1 MIFTH
6 ETTKS
11 AKQRPKK
18 GYDAHKEAAKKRQ
31 AEQSLIGRDI
41 SEIPKPINPRLV
53 KSCRLNLEKFCLS
66 YFPEM
71 FPLPFSPDHINMIRK
86 IEAAVLKGKL
96 YAMALP
102 RGSGKTTICQCA
114 CLWASLYGHRHFILL
129 IAASQDKAQQLIDEI
144 KVWCETNEKLIAGFP
159 AALFPVA
166 KLERIAQR
174 AKGQTYEG
182 KPTRI
187 NWTGNEIV
195 WPSIPAAPSRGG
207 VIKAIGMSGSD
218 IRGAK
223 ASTAEGGTIRPDFVL
238 LDDFQTRESAAS
250 PTQCRKILK
259 ILNGD
264 ILGVAGPG
272 KSISGLAACTI
283 IEPGDAAEQLVDRAA
298 SPEWQGE
305 RVSFFKSWPERMDLW
320 DKYAEFRLPDIAEGG
335 DGSEATAFY
344 EANQTDMTKG
354 CSVYWP
360 ERHKSEE
367 VDAIQ
372 HGMNIFFRD
381 KKAFASEMQNAPE
394 YDDGEIATVTAE
406 DFRAKLIGF
415 AEFTGPDD
423 ADRAVAHIDV
433 QGDLLFYSVAI
444 GNRKMTANIAHFG
457 SWPQQREKYFTNENA
472 RVKLSDKYAGK
483 SFEAYMRQ
491 GLIDCIEYLRGLEL
505 RTSLGD
511 PVSLRAIGID
521 ANWGESTDIVYDVCA
536 KYPDVWPMHGRYV
549 GATSKPFKDRKRK
562 RGDILRDGYHI
573 PRDKGNH
580 PCRHVAYDSNAKKGF
595 VLARFLAPEGEDG
608 SWAIWGEKTDKQE
621 MFIDHMTSEYGVDVT
636 ARGRTVR
643 EYKMRPNA
651 QNHHFDNVTGCG
663 VLLSMEGCALP
674 DHKAGK
680 RVTVA
685 EKPKHVSFAEI
696 QRAQTKTP
704 KRERISFADMQKK

>member
-1 MIFTH
+1 MRKHSDTR
-6 ETTKS
+6 EYMRERERAES
-11 AKQRPKK
+11 A
-18 GYDAHKEAAKKRQ
+18 A
-31 AEQSLIGRDI
+31 GRDI
-41 SEIPKPINPRLV
+41 GEIPKPVNPKRK
-53 KSCRLNLEKFCLS
+53 KSTRLNLENFCLS

-114 CLWASLYGHRHFILL
+114 CLWASIYGHRGFILL

-144 KVWCETNEKLIAGFP
+144 KVWCETNERLLADFP
-159 AALFPVA
+159 ESMFPVA

-174 AKGQTYEG
+174 AKGQTFEG

-195 WPSIPAAPSRGG
+195 WPTIPKSPCAGG

-223 ASTAEGGTIRPDFVL
+223 ASTPDGGTIRPDCVL

-272 KSISGLAACTI
+272 KVVAGLAACTI
-283 IEPGDAAEQLVDRAA
+283 IEPGDAAEQLVDRAT

-305 RVSFFKSWPERMDLW
+305 RISFFKSWPEKMALW
-320 DKYAEFRLPDIAEGG
+320 DKYAELRLPDLAEGG
-335 DGSEATAFY
+335 DGKEATDFY
-344 EANQTDMTKG
+344 EANRAEMSKG
-354 CSVYWP
+354 CVAYWP
-360 ERHKSEE
+360 ERHLPNEL
-367 VDAIQ
+367 DAIQ
-372 HGMNIFFRD
+372 HGMNLFFRD

-394 YDDGEIATVTAE
+394 YDDGEIATVTSE
-406 DFRAKLIGF
+406 DLRAKIIGIP
-415 AEFTGPDD
+415 EFTGPDD

-433 QGDLLFYSVAI
+433 QGDLFFYTVAI
-444 GNRKMTANIAHFG
+444 GNRRMTANIAHFG

-483 SFEAYMRQ
+483 SFEAYIRE
-491 GLIDCIEYLRGLEL
+491 GLQDCIKHLRGLKL
-505 RTSLGD
+505 HTSLGD
-511 PVSLRAIGID
+511 QVQIRAIGID
-521 ANWGESTDIVYDVCA
+521 ANWGESTDIVYDVA
-536 KYPDVWPMHGRYV
+536 SKHPDVWPMHGRYV
-549 GATSKPFKDRKRK
+549 GATSKPFKDRKKK

-595 VLARFLAPEGEDG
+595 ALSRFLAPEGEDG
-608 SWAIWGEKTDKQE
+608 AWYIWGDKGVKQE
-621 MFIDHMTSEYGVDVT
+621 MFIDHMISEYGVDVT

-651 QNHHFDNVTGCG
+651 QNHYFDNVTGCA

-685 EKPKHVSFAEI
+685 EAPRRVSFAEI
-696 QRAQTKTP
+696 QKSQGGPVK
-704 KRERISFADMQKK
+704 KERVSFSDMQKK